1 MIMNIMYI
9 CYGIVACSGL
19 KGVPKSG
26 INVSCHDIL
35 LCTRI

>member
-19 KGVPKSG
+19 KGVPNSG
-26 INVSCHDIL
+26 INRIVS
-35 LCTRI
+35 